1 LRLPRQPRIRGVC
14 PPTLASKKAKCKVF
28 RTIDISFLEGATHG
42 GAVFDVD
49 TGAGGSHSAG
59 PRGQGCDRHGPDRNR
74 QDTGI
79 FDSCDGKAVRAEVAG
94 IAALVLV
101 PTRELAM
108 QVVAQYDALRSNGQS
123 CSS

>member
-1 LRLPRQPRIRGVC
+1 MWTAYATI
-14 PPTLASKKAKCKVF
+14 ASKKAKCKVF

-42 GAVFDVD
+42 GAVFDAD

-59 PRGQGCDRHGPDRNR
+59 PRGQGCDPTA
-74 QDTGI
+74 QTGT
-79 FDSCDGKAVRAEVAG
+79 GKTLAFLIPVMEKLSAQEVAG